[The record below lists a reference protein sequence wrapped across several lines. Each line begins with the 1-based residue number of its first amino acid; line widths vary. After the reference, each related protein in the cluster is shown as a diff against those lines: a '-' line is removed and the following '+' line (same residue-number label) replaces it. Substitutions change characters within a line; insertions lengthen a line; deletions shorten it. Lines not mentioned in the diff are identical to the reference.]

1 MTALSLETLQN
12 ELIRDVLRIDDMN
25 VLKKVRNLLRRE
37 ERKAAADYAAQ
48 PSASEVVSE
57 EAEPYMTKEEIL
69 ANFDQACKELKLNL
83 EGKLE
88 FKTLEEALNEL

>member
-1 MTALSLETLQN
+1 MATSTLESLQN
-12 ELIRDVLRIDDMN
+12 ELIRDVLRVDNMDI
-25 VLKKVRNLLRRE
+25 LKKVRNLLRRE
-37 ERKAAADYAAQ
+37 ERKTTAYAEHVSA
-48 PSASEVVSE
+48 PSTVAE

>member
-1 MTALSLETLQN
+1 MATLTLESLQN
-12 ELIRDVLRIDDMN
+12 ELIRDVLRVDNMDI
-25 VLKKVRNLLRRE
+25 LKKVRNLLRRE
-37 ERKAAADYAAQ
+37 ERKTTAYAEHVSA
-48 PSASEVVSE
+48 PSTVAE